1 MLNFTK
7 HARPRG
13 QYPNAHGVLALLTLA
28 AMTTAV
34 LLPGNGTT
42 TVAAAE
48 AAALRDHRSVPEGSS
63 DTNARPAGQAR
74 TADTV
79 GGRAEQRRAE
89 EAETTPDPGSE
100 KHGSPGRPA
109 AEADDVRESEAAL
122 RVVDEKDEAALDEQR
137 EEKAERREKAAE
149 KKAAKKKAAKK
160 KAAEKRKAEAAA
172 SPFPEG
178 PSRLFARH
186 DGMHLFTPSADPVR
200 IGFHEA
206 AYGTAV
212 GMIPLGRALAND
224 NGGKYHLPPLT
235 PTDQQYLVL
244 SSRGRPHHATS
255 AVDIVMRP
263 GEPVRSVVTGM
274 VVEVRPYM
282 LYGVH
287 PDAMIRIRSAEDNG
301 KIVTM
306 LHVTGTRVHVGQ
318 QLLAGKTIVADSA
331 TSFPFLSQIDYYLGG
346 KPHPHVH
353 VEVKRG

>member
-1 MLNFTK
+1 MELAT
-7 HARPRG
+7 G
-13 QYPNAHGVLALLTLA
+13 QALFVLALLTLA
-28 AMTTAV
+28 AMTAAL
-34 LLPGNGTT
+34 LLPSNGTT
-42 TVAAAE
+42 TVVAAE
-48 AAALRDHRSVPEGSS
+48 ADALRNHRSVPEGSA
-63 DTNARPAGQAR
+63 DTDARPAGEAR

-79 GGRAEQRRAE
+79 GGRAEQRRAA
-89 EAETTPDPGSE
+89 EAETHGDDVSEERETGS
-100 KHGSPGRPA
+100 GPA
-109 AEADDVRESEAAL
+109 GEQSDDVRESEAAL
-122 RVVDEKDEAALDEQR
+122 RIVGEKDEAALDEQR
-137 EEKAERREKAAE
+137 EEKADRRKKAAE
-149 KKAAKKKAAKK
+149 KKNKKK
-160 KAAEKRKAEAAA
+160 EAQEAS

-206 AYGTAV
+206 AYRTAV

-224 NGGKYHLPPLT
+224 NGGKYQLPPLT

-274 VVEVRPYM
+274 VVEVKPYM

-287 PDAMIRIRSAEDNG
+287 PDAMIRIRSVEDNG

-318 QLLAGKTIVADSA
+318 QVLAGETIVADSA

-346 KPHPHVH
+346 EPHPHVH

>member
-1 MLNFTK
+1 MLNLIK
-7 HARPRG
+7 HARPDRPK
-13 QYPNAHGVLALLTLA
+13 PNVHGVLALLVLA
-28 AMTTAV
+28 AMSTAV
-34 LLPGNGTT
+34 ILPGDGAT
-42 TVAAAE
+42 TVAAA
-48 AAALRDHRSVPEGSS
+48 ADAPVHHRGIPEGSS
-63 DTNARPAGQAR
+63 DTAARQAGEAR
-74 TADTV
+74 TAETV
-79 GGRAEQRRAE
+79 YGRAEQRRADEVRPPAEKAAEKKRGAQEAPGAE
-89 EAETTPDPGSE
+89 EATE
-100 KHGSPGRPA
+100 
-109 AEADDVRESEAAL
+109 VRESEAAL
-122 RVVDEKDEAALDEQR
+122 QIVGDKDEAALDSQR
-137 EEKAERREKAAE
+137 EERSDRRKKAAE
-149 KKAAKKKAAKK
+149 KKKTTAGKA
-160 KAAEKRKAEAAA
+160 RQEAAA

-186 DGMHLFTPSADPVR
+186 DGMHLYTPSADPVR

-206 AYGTAV
+206 AYRTAV
-212 GMIPLGRALAND
+212 GMIPLGRAIGND
-224 NGGKYHLPPLT
+224 NGGKYQLPPLT

-318 QLLAGKTIVADSA
+318 QVLAGETIVADTA
-331 TSFPFLSQIDYYLGG
+331 TSFPFLSQIDYYLGS